1 MLALKNSGYNFI
13 SSDVAFKK
21 NCGGPTSIE
30 MHSENCSFIKTFPL
44 LEKPSPCS
52 FAFCNKSVTYIATND
67 HKKIYTFPSST
78 ISNTF

>member
-44 LEKPSPCS
+44 LENLPLVRSL
-52 FAFCNKSVTYIATND
+52 FVTNL
-67 HKKIYTFPSST
+67 
-78 ISNTF
+78 